1 MSEQPL
7 HDLIDRLQLDEF
19 ITIKVGPPHG
29 ENITVKIQQSLLEAV
44 SEWFSRALYEERW
57 LEGQTSTA
65 SFPQDDPSI
74 WSIFIHWIFHRT
86 LPPSLQNWRTIACC
100 WILGDKY
107 LIPSFQDYCMA
118 RILLLLKT
126 RDGSAPI
133 AEDLPATKTLILNI
147 PPHCILMRLLGE
159 EVALAVFEGHL
170 AMHDLTCFDGTDG
183 FWTRFLKAHS
193 KIEGTDERGVTR
205 VQLVG
210 YHSVAARLREY
221 MVAR

>member
-1 MSEQPL
+1 MSEQLL
-7 HDLIDRLQLDEF
+7 HDVIGRLQLDEL
-19 ITIKVGPPHG
+19 ITIRVGPPNG
-29 ENITVKIQQSLLEAV
+29 ENITVKVQQSLLEAV

-74 WSIFIHWIFHRT
+74 WSFFIHWIFHRT
-86 LPPSLQNWRTIACC
+86 LPSSLQDWRTIARC
-100 WILGDKY
+100 WIFGDRY
-107 LIPSFQDYCMA
+107 FVPSFQNYCMA

-147 PPHCILMRLLGE
+147 PPHCALMRLLGE

-170 AMHDLTCFDGTDG
+170 AMHDLTCFDGPDE
-183 FWTRFLKAHS
+183 FWTRFLKAQS
-193 KIEGTDERGVTR
+193 KIEETSERAVTR
-205 VQLVG
+205 AQRVG
-210 YHSVAARLREY
+210 YYSVAARLREY
-221 MVAR
+221 MVAY